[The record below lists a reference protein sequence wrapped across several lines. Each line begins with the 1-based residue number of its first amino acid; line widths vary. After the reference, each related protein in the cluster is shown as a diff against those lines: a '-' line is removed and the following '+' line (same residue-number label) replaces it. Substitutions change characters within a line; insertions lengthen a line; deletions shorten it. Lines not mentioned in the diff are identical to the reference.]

1 MGYQEITNLPDTSSD
16 NIPWFIT
23 KKWIEVYNRGYNS
36 GYIVVTGDVT
46 VVNENNNDK
55 YNRKLAFKN
64 NTTFT
69 ACISKIP
76 GVLVDY
82 GEDLDVVLSM

>member
-1 MGYQEITNLPDTSSD
+1 M
-16 NIPWFIT
+16 
-23 KKWIEVYNRGYNS
+23 
-36 GYIVVTGDVT
+36 
-46 VVNENNNDK
+46 NENNNDK